1 MPRIPGLARLAG
13 LLVLVALLVLPTSH
27 AVAAPKPGPGD
38 KGPQQE
44 QPEVW
49 TGVPGTNIAHDDYGY
64 PWPAAPD
71 CDESNVGS
79 GGCVNDGLGFFQ
91 GQCVSWVAYR
101 LNQRNGLA
109 FSNWFRGQH
118 WGSAVYWR
126 KVAKRLGY
134 KPDETPAVGAVGW
147 YARGHVSYVEEVNS
161 DGSIVI
167 SEMNID
173 GHNGFHFA
181 TVYPGDHSWP
191 DKFLHLADV
200 IPIDT
205 TAPDQPKRIT
215 VDGSNTALRLTW
227 DRSADNVGTTG
238 YRVLRNGMPLAT
250 TDTASYVDRQATPG
264 QAYTYSVQA
273 FDEAGNVSA
282 AGTTTQRATEP
293 AGRRLRTRFRGDDA
307 VVVET
312 DNGPV
317 SCGRVGTRRDHRVA
331 CRVRTLAGAKTVRAG
346 REIPWGDAVTRIFVA
361 DDQDRVWYCR
371 VVDGRS
377 ACVPFDLA
385 TLSWGF
391 DRTAGKKSNP
401 AHGTWLMSDRGPARC
416 GYVGDKPTC
425 SVVTSSGWRQPRV
438 ARDIRPGDPLSR
450 AFVQTHEG
458 ISFCRILE
466 DRAACTPLEGRR
478 LEWARTIAAGEDRS
492 LGRWTLARRGPAL
505 CKPDSRRCTVVAPPK
520 PQKKDRQVV
529 SRTGVRSRLI
539 RA

>member
-1 MPRIPGLARLAG
+1 MPRFARLAGLAG
-13 LLVLVALLVLPTSH
+13 LLVLVGLLVLPTSH
-27 AVAAPKPGPGD
+27 AVAAPKEPGD
-38 KGPQQE
+38 KGPEQE
-44 QPEVW
+44 EVW

-64 PWPAAPD
+64 PWPASPD

-118 WGSAVYWR
+118 WGSAVYWK
-126 KVAKRLGY
+126 KVAKGLGY

-205 TAPDQPKRIT
+205 TAPDQPANVT
-215 VDGSNTALRLTW
+215 VESGETAPRLTW
-227 DRSADNVGTTG
+227 DRSADNVGTAG

-250 TDTASYVDRQATPG
+250 TDTAEYVDRQTTPG

-282 AGTTTQRATEP
+282 AGTVTQRATEP
-293 AGRRLRTRFRGDDA
+293 AGRRLRLRFRGDDA
-307 VVVET
+307 VAVET
-312 DNGPV
+312 DDGTV
-317 SCGRVGTRRDHRVA
+317 SCGRVGTGRDTRVA
-331 CRVRTLAGAKTVRAG
+331 CRVRTLDGPKTVRAG
-346 REIPWGDAVTRIFVA
+346 REIPWGDSLTRTFVA

-391 DRTAGKKSNP
+391 DRTAGNTSNP
-401 AHGTWLMSDRGPARC
+401 AHGTWLMTDRGPARC
-416 GYVGDKPTC
+416 GYVGDRPSC

-438 ARDIRPGDPLSR
+438 ARDVRPGDPLSR
-450 AFVQTHEG
+450 AFVQTRQG
-458 ISFCRILE
+458 ISFCRIVE
-466 DRAACTPLEGRR
+466 GRAACTPLEGRR
-478 LEWARTIAAGEDRS
+478 LEWTRTVAVGEGKAPGS
-492 LGRWTLARRGPAL
+492 WTLARRGPAL
-505 CKPDSRRCTVVAPPK
+505 CKPDSRGSCTVVAQPK
-520 PQKKDRQVV
+520 PQKQDRQVA
-529 SRTGVRSRLI
+529 SRAGARSRLT